1 MAVLVLRRRVLRVA
15 VRSTEST
22 SCHRV
27 REIGALSPS
36 IARLPPAMKRPPRGP
51 ARRPLPPFRPPQKN
65 PSGPTHRLTLVGYRA
80 ECLHSCQYFVES
92 PCGTLTLN
100 CECTHEFVMCRMC
113 GWKSLGNLMI
123 RLRVRLDC
131 WQSRHAVESPCRFC
145 WFGYCERK
153 AVISIEFQAVERK
166 RHPAERPFANGYSTR
181 YGEI

>member
-1 MAVLVLRRRVLRVA
+1 MGWLGMAVLVLQRGVLRVA
-15 VRSTEST
+15 VRSTENT
-22 SCHRV
+22 GLHARPAFRFKPLVHRPQP
-27 REIGALSPS
+27 RN
-36 IARLPPAMKRPPRGP
+36 PRGP

-113 GWKSLGNLMI
+113 GWKSLRNLMI

-145 WFGYCERK
+145 WFGYCE
-153 AVISIEFQAVERK
+153 
-166 RHPAERPFANGYSTR
+166 
-181 YGEI
+181 